1 MIVWS
6 VGCLAGLI
14 GFLLRKRFS
23 EAKIGSAEEAAKRL
37 IEEAEKKAEIIEKEA
52 LLKAKEKFYQE
63 KARC

>member
-1 MIVWS
+1 MQVTFYIVIVLV

-52 LLKAKEKFYQE
+52 S
-63 KARC
+63 